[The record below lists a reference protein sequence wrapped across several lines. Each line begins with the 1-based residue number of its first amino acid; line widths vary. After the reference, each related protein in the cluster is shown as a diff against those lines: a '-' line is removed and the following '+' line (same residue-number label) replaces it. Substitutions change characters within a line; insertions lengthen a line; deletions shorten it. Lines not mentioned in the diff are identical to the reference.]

1 MGILNKFRGIFHKK
15 TKATPKLM
23 AYTAVA
29 LAGALADDLR
39 KGNFLSEAGP
49 WNEVIKEHFRAY
61 FCLASVYAGTCLDD
75 VALNRYGAAML
86 DSLVNYQGEGRDLVQ
101 QAFADVPALD
111 DAIACYVRGNPS
123 AADRMAIDDH
133 RALLHLSE
141 SNPLHFFA
149 GKVHLRTMRLLGLHK
164 RNAPEAF
171 LKAWYTTLSFIS
183 AAASNVFNNVVPVV
197 EE

>member
-1 MGILNKFRGIFHKK
+1 MEILNKLRGLFRKK
-15 TKATPKLM
+15 TKVPPKLM

-39 KGNFLSEAGP
+39 KGDFLPKAGP
-49 WNEVIKEHFRAY
+49 WNEIIKEHFRAY
-61 FCLASVYAGTCLDD
+61 FCLASVYAGNCLDE

-86 DSLVNYQGEGRDLVQ
+86 DSLMNYQGEGADLVR
-101 QAFADVPALD
+101 QAFADLPALD
-111 DAIACYVRGNPS
+111 DAIACYVHGTPS
-123 AADRMAIDDH
+123 AADRMALDDN

-141 SNPLHFFA
+141 THTLHFFA

-171 LKAWYTTLSFIS
+171 LMAWYTTLSFVS
-183 AAASNVFNNVVPVV
+183 AAASNVFNKVVPVV
-197 EE
+197 DE